1 MNDAHLHLIL
11 NHLPLTF
18 TIIGLIV
25 LVYGFLFKTEI
36 VKRVAYIVFILAVLV
51 GFVTLNTGEGAKELL
66 EGIKGIDKR
75 IITVHEETALAFLA
89 FLYILGIL
97 SLVGLWISW
106 QKKSFSKIIGFITIG
121 CLFVVFYYAFQAGVT
136 GAEIRHSEIEIINI
150 I

>member
-18 TIIGLIV
+18 VILGLIV

-36 VKRVAYIVFILAVLV
+36 VKRVAYSVFILAALF
-51 GFVTLNTGEGAKELL
+51 GFVSLNTGEGAKELI

-75 IITVHEETALAFLA
+75 IITVHGEAALAFLV

-106 QKKSFSKIIGFITIG
+106 KKKPFSKIIGFITIG
-121 CLFVVFYYAFQAGVT
+121 YLFVVFYYAFQAGVT
-136 GAEIRHSEIEIINI
+136 GAEIRHSEIKKITIK
-150 I
+150 

>member
-18 TIIGLIV
+18 TLLGLIV
-25 LVYGFLFKTEI
+25 LVNGFLFKNEM
-36 VKRVAYIVFILAVLV
+36 VKRVAYSVFILAALV
-51 GFVTLNTGEGAKELL
+51 GFVALNTGEGAKDLI

-75 IITVHEETALAFLA
+75 IITVHEETALAFLV

-106 QKKSFSKIIGFITIG
+106 QKKSLSKIIGFITIG
-121 CLFVVFYYAFQAGVT
+121 YLFVIFYYAFQAGVT
-136 GAEIRHSEIEIINI
+136 GAEIRHSEIKKINVK
-150 I
+150 